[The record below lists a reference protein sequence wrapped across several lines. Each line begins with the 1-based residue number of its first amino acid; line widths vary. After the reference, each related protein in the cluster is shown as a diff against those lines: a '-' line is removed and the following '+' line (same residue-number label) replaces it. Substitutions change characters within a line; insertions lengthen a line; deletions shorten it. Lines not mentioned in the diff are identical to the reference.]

1 MRYGLR
7 LWEPFNVLKEFNE
20 GFARNFE
27 GDFDKEAARWSPKV
41 DIVEKEKSY
50 VVRAEVP
57 GVSKEDIDIDLKDNN
72 LVIKGEKKFEK
83 KDEGDNYVRVE
94 SSYGSFQ
101 RSFFI
106 DEKVDRNK
114 ISAKY
119 KDGVLE
125 VTLPKKEE
133 AAPKKIEVK
142 VN

>member
-20 GFARNFE
+20 GLA
-27 GDFDKEAARWSPKV
+27 GDFNTDFDNETGRWSPKV
-41 DIVEKEKSY
+41 DIVENEKSY

-57 GVSKEDIDIDLKDNN
+57 GVSREDIDIDLKENT
-72 LVIKGEKKFEK
+72 LVIKGEKKSEK
-83 KDEGDNYVRVE
+83 KDEKENYVRVE
-94 SSYGSFQ
+94 STYGSFQ
-101 RSFFI
+101 RSFFL
-106 DEKVDRNK
+106 DEKIDRNN

-133 AAPKKIEVK
+133 ATPRKIEVK
-142 VN
+142 VK

>member
-20 GFARNFE
+20 GFANNFE
-27 GDFDKEAARWSPKV
+27 GDLESRWSPKV

-83 KDEGDNYVRVE
+83 KEENDNYVRVE

-106 DEKVDRNK
+106 DEKVDRNN

>member
-7 LWEPFNVLKEFNE
+7 LWEPFNVLRGFNE
-20 GFARNFE
+20 GFAS
-27 GDFDKEAARWSPKV
+27 GFDADSDNEVSRWSPKV
-41 DIVEKEKSY
+41 DIVEKDNSY
-50 VVRAEVP
+50 IVRAEVP
-57 GVSKEDIDIDLKDNN
+57 GVSREDIDIDLKDNN

-83 KDEGDNYVRVE
+83 KDEKDNYVRVE

-101 RSFFI
+101 RSFYI
-106 DEKVDRNK
+106 DEKVDKNN

-119 KDGVLE
+119 KDGILE